1 MVYERRC
8 GFQSQSWFLKLLL
21 HYSSFRYHVP
31 RSWLKPTQNL
41 LVLFEEL
48 GGDASKI
55 TLVER
60 KTASVCANAHEH
72 HPRVGNWHI
81 ENTGEAT
88 MLHQAKV
95 HLHCAPGESISAIKF
110 ASFGTPSGKC
120 GSFQQG
126 TCHAETSHGILE
138 KARTTE
144 TLKTSLHIYK

>member
-1 MVYERRC
+1 M
-8 GFQSQSWFLKLLL
+8 
-21 HYSSFRYHVP
+21 P